1 MRYAL
6 PLLAPVAY
14 LFVRGAQALRVS
26 PFAEIAV
33 VAVALV
39 LTVPQATGFAKGSP
53 AIAAMSDAM
62 ASGGRIAGHAG
73 MRRLHEWLDL
83 TDSSL
88 PRRSPEGAK
97 AGFMRAPHGFEWL
110 TLVEEWRRNPSSNV
124 QFVANPRR
132 TDYKTLFDP
141 YSRHETTQ
149 YRWPFT
155 EWPHLGG
162 ARPGAVDRVEF
173 SPPGWMLDRGWAV
186 SAEVAGTTEVE
197 GYGPHRRP
205 SIAWVRG
212 RDAGATLMI
221 GGRHLGGGGR
231 AGRTS
236 YAGAARIATRPA
248 DSKVRL
254 FLRRHRGAGGGAER
268 RRLLAALGH
277 RRVRR

>member
-53 AIAAMSDAM
+53 GDHGNDRRDGEWRPDRRAMP
-62 ASGGRIAGHAG
+62 GCAGSMNGSRSQFEPA
-73 MRRLHEWLDL
+73 
-83 TDSSL
+83 
-88 PRRSPEGAK
+88 RRSPEGAK

-141 YSRHETTQ
+141 YSRHEITQ
-149 YRWPFT
+149 VPMAVHGVAASRRRTSGRGGPRGVLAT
-155 EWPHLGG
+155 RMDARSRLGG
-162 ARPGAVDRVEF
+162 QRGG
-173 SPPGWMLDRGWAV
+173 SGNDRGGGLR
-186 SAEVAGTTEVE
+186 SA
-197 GYGPHRRP
+197 P
-205 SIAWVRG
+205 SSEHCL
-212 RDAGATLMI
+212 GA
-221 GGRHLGGGGR
+221 R
-231 AGRTS
+231 A
-236 YAGAARIATRPA
+236 
-248 DSKVRL
+248 
-254 FLRRHRGAGGGAER
+254 
-268 RRLLAALGH
+268 
-277 RRVRR
+277 